1 MSALWVRLFKLL
13 KSILWA
19 WMEEIALSSGVEAPE
34 PAPWCHH
41 VWLAMDGAMVGQGQ
55 PGQGSWY
62 RQIRLA
68 ASQDKDLVPLLWQVE
83 DIQPKYLTL
92 VVAKSGKHL
101 HKTLLLKENRKTNS
115 LLFLFKIYFVHAF
128 PCQET
133 CLWEVGTDL
142 LFIPLSSWDSL
153 SQDQQPLWDLDRLG

>member
-1 MSALWVRLFKLL
+1 MSGWQ
-13 KSILWA
+13 
-19 WMEEIALSSGVEAPE
+19 WM
-34 PAPWCHH
+34 
-41 VWLAMDGAMVGQGQ
+41 GAMVEQGQ

-68 ASQDKDLVPLLWQVE
+68 ASQDKDLVPLLWQV
-83 DIQPKYLTL
+83 DGIQPKYLTL

-115 LLFLFKIYFVHAF
+115 LLFLSKMYFVHAC

-133 CLWEVGTDL
+133 CLWEVGADL